1 MGIYGT
7 LLQAKEFFMFAGLLC
22 ADLLI
27 FVYLSYK
34 FQYLEYNKE
43 EESTE
48 GEKNSTLIQ
57 LLRNYFSN

>member
-1 MGIYGT
+1 MI
-7 LLQAKEFFMFAGLLC
+7 QAKEFFMFAGLLC

-48 GEKNSTLIQ
+48 GEKNSSLIQ
-57 LLRNYFSN
+57 LL